1 MIIQFAM
8 FELKKTVALVGMMGS
23 GKSAIGKVI
32 SSILDVPFIDSD
44 VEIEKA
50 AKLSIPEIFER
61 HGEKFFRD
69 KEGQVIKR
77 LLKEKPC
84 ILATGGGAFVNDK
97 IRTSIK
103 NHGVSVW
110 LNADVETLWKRVK
123 HKTTRPLLR
132 TDNPKET
139 LSNIYKDRIETYS
152 LADVIIESQGT
163 SSLDKMANRVIN
175 SLLDRN
181 DLVERM

>member
-1 MIIQFAM
+1 M

-23 GKSAIGKVI
+23 GKSAIGKVV
-32 SSILDVPFIDSD
+32 SSILDVPFVDAD

-69 KEGQVIKR
+69 KEDQVIKR

-84 ILATGGGAFVNDK
+84 ILATGGGAFVNEK
-97 IRTSIK
+97 IRMSIK
-103 NHGVSVW
+103 KHCVSVW
-110 LNADVETLWKRVK
+110 LNADLEILWKRVK
-123 HKTTRPLLR
+123 HKKTRPLLS

-139 LSNIYKDRIETYS
+139 LENIYIERKETYS
-152 LADVIIESQGT
+152 MADVIIESQGI

-175 SLLDRN
+175 SLLDRKE
-181 DLVERM
+181 LVERI

>member
-1 MIIQFAM
+1 M

-23 GKSAIGKVI
+23 GKSAIGKIV
-32 SSILDVPFIDSD
+32 SSILDVPFVDAD

-50 AKLSIPEIFER
+50 AKLAIPEIFER

-69 KEGQVIKR
+69 KEHRIIKR
-77 LLKEKPC
+77 LLKDSPC
-84 ILATGGGAFVNDK
+84 ILATGGGAFINEK

-103 NHGVSVW
+103 QHCVSVW

-123 HKTTRPLLR
+123 NKKTRPLLR
-132 TDNPKET
+132 TNNPKET
-139 LSNIYKDRIETYS
+139 LANIYKDRIETYS
-152 LADVIIESQGT
+152 LADVIIESRGS
-163 SSLDKMANRVIN
+163 SSLDKMANLVIN

-181 DLVERM
+181 DLIERL

>member
-1 MIIQFAM
+1 M

-23 GKSAIGKVI
+23 GKSAIGKVV
-32 SSILDVPFIDSD
+32 SSIIDVPFVDAD

-69 KEGQVIKR
+69 KEDQVIKR
-77 LLKEKPC
+77 LLKEKPF
-84 ILATGGGAFVNDK
+84 ILATGGGAFINEK

-103 NHGVSVW
+103 QYGVSVW
-110 LNADVETLWKRVK
+110 LNADLETLWKRVK
-123 HKTTRPLLR
+123 HKKTRPLLR

-139 LSNIYKDRIETYS
+139 LANIYKERIETYS
-152 LADVIIESQGT
+152 LADVIIESRGT

-175 SLLDRN
+175 SLLTRN
-181 DLVERM
+181 ELVERI

>member
-1 MIIQFAM
+1 MI
-8 FELKKTVALVGMMGS
+8 ELKKTVALVGMMGS
-23 GKSAIGKVI
+23 GKSAIGKVV
-32 SSILDVPFIDSD
+32 SSIIEVPFIDAD

-69 KEGQVIKR
+69 KEDQVIKR
-77 LLKEKPC
+77 LLKERPF
-84 ILATGGGAFVNDK
+84 ILATGGGAFINEK

-103 NHGVSVW
+103 QHCVSVW

-123 HKTTRPLLR
+123 NKKTRPLLR
-132 TDNPKET
+132 TNNPKET
-139 LSNIYKDRIETYS
+139 LANIYKDRIETYS
-152 LADVIIESQGT
+152 LADVIIESRVS
-163 SSLDKMANRVIN
+163 SSLDKMANLVIN

-181 DLVERM
+181 DLIERL

>member
-1 MIIQFAM
+1 M

-23 GKSAIGKVI
+23 GKSAIGKVV
-32 SSILDVPFIDSD
+32 SSIIDVPFVDSD

-69 KEGQVIKR
+69 KEDQVIKR
-77 LLKEKPC
+77 LLKERPF
-84 ILATGGGAFVNDK
+84 ILATGGGAFLNEK

-103 NHGVSVW
+103 QYGVSVW
-110 LNADVETLWKRVK
+110 LNADLETLWKRVK
-123 HKTTRPLLR
+123 HKKTRPLLR

-139 LSNIYKDRIETYS
+139 LANIYKERIETYS
-152 LADVIIESQGT
+152 LADVIIESRGT
-163 SSLDKMANRVIN
+163 SSLEKMANRVIN

-181 DLVERM
+181 ELVERI

>member
-1 MIIQFAM
+1 M

-23 GKSAIGKVI
+23 GKSAIGKVV
-32 SSILDVPFIDSD
+32 SSIIDVQFVDAD
-44 VEIEKA
+44 FEIEKA

-69 KEGQVIKR
+69 REYQVIKR

-84 ILATGGGAFVNDK
+84 ILATGGGAFVNKK

-110 LNADVETLWKRVK
+110 LNADLETLWKRVK
-123 HKTTRPLLR
+123 YKSTRPLIR
-132 TDNPKET
+132 TGNPKKT
-139 LSNIYKDRIETYS
+139 LINIYKERIETYS
-152 LADVIIESQGT
+152 LADVIIESKGT
-163 SSLDKMANRVIN
+163 SSLEKMANRVIT

-181 DLVERM
+181 DLVERILS